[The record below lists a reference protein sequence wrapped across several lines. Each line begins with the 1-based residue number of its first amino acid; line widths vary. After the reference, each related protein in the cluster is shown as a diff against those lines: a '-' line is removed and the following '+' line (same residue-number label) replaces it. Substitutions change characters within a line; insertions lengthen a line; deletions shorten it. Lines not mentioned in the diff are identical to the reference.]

1 MKINFKKYS
10 IAIQILFFS
19 VNSFSQT
26 IYTTIEGVKT
36 KTKSTFTQFDI
47 SIPLQSNPN
56 REQNYL
62 DEKRNNSWFLPDGLS
77 SSFGY
82 GIHYNNW
89 ISVAIHSGIDW
100 KISESL
106 VVAPIFA
113 NFKLNPKLGIEPT
126 RLVAQLGYGK
136 SFALGRGNLTGIY
149 KKLCFGVQT
158 NEDLLI
164 YIQIA
169 EYGFPLHNQKNV
181 GSISLGI
188 SLITY

>member
-1 MKINFKKYS
+1 MEINFKKYS

-36 KTKSTFTQFDI
+36 KSTFTQFDI
-47 SIPLQSNPN
+47 SIPLQSNPY
-56 REQNYL
+56 REQNDL

-82 GIHYNNW
+82 GFHYNKW
-89 ISVAIHSGIDW
+89 ISIAIHSGIDW

-113 NFKLNPKLGIEPT
+113 NFKLNPKLGIKPT
-126 RLVAQLGYGK
+126 RIVAQVGFGK
-136 SFALGRGNLTGIY
+136 SFALGRGNLEGLY
-149 KKLCFGVQT
+149 KKLSLGVQT
-158 NEDLLI
+158 DEDLLL
-164 YIQIA
+164 YIQIS
-169 EYGFPLHNQKNV
+169 EYGFSLHNQKNI
-181 GSISLGI
+181 GSLSLGI
-188 SLITY
+188 SLITF